1 LIVKQINEEEKL
13 QKEKEQKEMELSIQ
27 NELQRSN
34 FISDNDNLNDKNIN
48 IIIQDNNKDVK
59 VLINTVIKMI

>member
-1 LIVKQINEEEKL
+1 MIVKQINEEEKL